1 MIVAFVPFLL
11 SYPLFYILT
20 ANKKWFPLAHQYRRI
35 WGNLICF
42 LAGLRKKVTFE
53 EPLDTNR
60 VYIIAPNHCSY
71 LDIVSTTC
79 DIPIYFNYMAKYELS
94 KIPFGVSISYLDLA
108 KRLGNEK
115 VILATG
121 HLW

>member
-79 DIPIYFNYMAKYELS
+79 DIPIYFNYMANEATKSGAVAIILQE
-94 KIPFGVSISYLDLA
+94 FGFSYPQKSNLF
-108 KRLGNEK
+108 KSY
-115 VILATG
+115 
-121 HLW
+121 